1 MVWKPGQSGN
11 PLGRPK
17 GARNLATVAVEKM
30 LQGELNSITRKCIDM
45 ALAGEPVALKL
56 CLERLMPPLKG
67 RHLQLEL
74 PAVTDAASALAA
86 MSKVTEAVGNGEIT
100 TDDAAAVAGAVPTT
114 ILLPAVPFHSVVHGR
129 ELRRLRVMV
138 ALVGP
143 VSLPRPAAGRPPRR

>member
-100 TDDAAAVAGAVPTT
+100 TDDAAAVAG
-114 ILLPAVPFHSVVHGR
+114 II
-129 ELRRLRVMV
+129 EINRRTVETANLERRIR
-138 ALVGP
+138 ALEQATGTGGNGGDQEP
-143 VSLPRPAAGRPPRR
+143 

>member
-67 RHLQLEL
+67 RHLQLDL

-86 MSKVTEAVGNGEIT
+86 MSKVTKAVGNGEIT
-100 TDDAAAVAGAVPTT
+100 TDDAAAVAG
-114 ILLPAVPFHSVVHGR
+114 II
-129 ELRRLRVMV
+129 EINRRTVETANLERRIR
-138 ALVGP
+138 ALEQATGTGGNCGDQEP
-143 VSLPRPAAGRPPRR
+143 